1 MHRPSMRFEWDE
13 RKRQAN
19 IEKHGFDFIWARQLF
34 DGRPRFDLPS
44 PRRHEHRILSIG
56 EIDGAMVA
64 AVWTPRPED
73 TVRIIS
79 VRRARGEEE
88 RQYRQLQR

>member
-1 MHRPSMRFEWDE
+1 MRFEWDE
-13 RKRQAN
+13 RKRRTN

-34 DGRPRFDLPS
+34 DGRRRFDLLS
-44 PRRHEHRILSIG
+44 PRRGEDRTLSIG
-56 EIDGAMVA
+56 EIDKVLVTAI
-64 AVWTPRPED
+64 WTLRGED

-79 VRRARGEEE
+79 VRRARDEEE

>member
-1 MHRPSMRFEWDE
+1 MRFEWDE
-13 RKRQAN
+13 EKRLAN

-34 DGRPRFDLPS
+34 DGRRRFDLPS
-44 PRRHEHRILSIG
+44 PRSNEHRTLSIG
-56 EIDGAMVA
+56 EIDGVTVA
-64 AVWTPRPED
+64 AVWTPRSED

-79 VRRARGEEE
+79 IRRARHEEE

>member
-1 MHRPSMRFEWDE
+1 MRFEWDE

-19 IEKHGFDFIWARQLF
+19 VEKHGFDFIWARQLF
-34 DGRPRFDLPS
+34 DGRWRFDFQS
-44 PRRHEHRILSIG
+44 ARGSEHRVLSIG
-56 EIDGAMVA
+56 EIDGVLIA
-64 AVWTPRPED
+64 AVWTLREED

-79 VRRARGEEE
+79 VRRARHEEE